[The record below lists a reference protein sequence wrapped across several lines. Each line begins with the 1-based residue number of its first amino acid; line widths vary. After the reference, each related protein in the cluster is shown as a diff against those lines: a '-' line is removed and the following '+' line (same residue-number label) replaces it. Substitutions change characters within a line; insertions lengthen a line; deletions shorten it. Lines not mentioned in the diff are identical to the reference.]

1 MLKNVKKMLDNVG
14 HMWGFITV
22 IAVGLVDSYSFLAW
36 IQAILW
42 FRFGSFMVQ
51 CIVTVIAVAR
61 LERGKLRLEVWRV
74 SRRKIRLD
82 NLKKIFSARYTIVV
96 DARPFFRRHCFEVIA

>member
-1 MLKNVKKMLDNVG
+1 MLDNVG

-42 FRFGSFMVQ
+42 FRFGSFAVQ
-51 CIVTVIAVAR
+51 CIVD
-61 LERGKLRLEVWRV
+61 LCV
-74 SRRKIRLD
+74 SSHESSLGE
-82 NLKKIFSARYTIVV
+82 
-96 DARPFFRRHCFEVIA
+96 CFH